1 MIRSRLL
8 ITTALWIGL
17 GVAAVAGEA
26 IRPEV
31 GKPLQAAQEFIRQ
44 KDYKDA
50 LAKVHEAEIV
60 PDRTAYESA
69 LVEQLRGIAA
79 AGAGDQATA
88 IRSFET
94 LIAGGSLSPAEQL
107 RFSEAIAELAYQ
119 AKDYRK
125 TITWADRYYK
135 EGGTDDQLRRF
146 LAQAYYL
153 QGDFAGA
160 AKELQGQIQAGERA
174 GRTAPEEQLQ
184 LLASA
189 YLKQNDGVGYAAVL
203 EKLVATH
210 PTPDY
215 WADLIR
221 RVTTRSGFADRL
233 QLDVGR
239 LALNAGTVNTPG
251 RFVELTELALQAG
264 LPGEAKA
271 IIQKGAAVGVLGAAS
286 GADADRQKRLRDL
299 ATRSADDDLKAL
311 PANEKEAAA
320 AKDGTGLVN
329 TGLDYIGH
337 GQLEKGIALIEQGLQ
352 KGGLKHPED
361 AKLRLGVAYLAAGH
375 KDRAIQIFRT
385 IDGTDGTADLARL
398 WILQAGHSS

>member
-8 ITTALWIGL
+8 IATALLLGL
-17 GVAAVAGEA
+17 GVAAVAGEPV
-26 IRPEV
+26 RPEV

-44 KDYKDA
+44 KGYKDA
-50 LAKVHEAEIV
+50 LAKVREAETV
-60 PDRTAYESA
+60 PDRTAYETV
-69 LVEQLRGIAA
+69 LIEQLRGIAA

-94 LIAGGSLSPAEQL
+94 LIAGGQLSPAEQL

-125 TITWADRYYK
+125 TITWTDRYYK
-135 EGGTDDQLRRF
+135 QGGTDARLRKF
-146 LAQAYYL
+146 VAQAYYL
-153 QGDFAGA
+153 QGDFANA
-160 AKELQGQIQAGERA
+160 AKELQDQIDAEERA
-174 GRTAPEEQLQ
+174 GRTVPEEQLQ

-203 EKLVATH
+203 EKLVASH

-233 QLDVGR
+233 RLDVGR
-239 LALNAGTVNTPG
+239 LALNAGAVNTSG
-251 RFVELTELALQAG
+251 RYVELTELALQAG

-271 IIQKGAAVGVLGAAS
+271 IIQKGTAVGVLGLGN
-286 GADADRQKRLRDL
+286 GADTDRQKRLRDL
-299 ATRSADDDLKAL
+299 ATRSAEDDLKAL
-311 PANEKEAAA
+311 PANEKEASAA
-320 AKDGTGLVN
+320 RDGTGLVN

-337 GQLEKGIALIEQGLQ
+337 GQLEKGISLIEQGIR

-375 KDRAIQIFRT
+375 KDKAIQIFRSV
-385 IDGTDGTADLARL
+385 DGSDGTADLARL
-398 WILQAGHSS
+398 WILQAGRSS